1 MHTDKNMITARS
13 IQETITSTMST
24 ISGLDQHNLEEHA
37 KINHQLEIHDKCID
51 DLKTYLVETDGTNNK
66 EHNIF
71 REEISGLQ
79 YVQADHIAKLAHLN
93 LAVEQLQQEVK
104 WLKMVETS
112 LIACVLGLLALIV
125 IAYI

>member
-1 MHTDKNMITARS
+1 MNTDKKMITGHS
-13 IQETITSTMST
+13 IEDAITSAAVT
-24 ISGLDQHNLEEHA
+24 ISDLEQHNLEEHT
-37 KINHQLEIHDKCID
+37 KINQQLEIHDKCID

-66 EHNIF
+66 EHNVF

-79 YVQADHIAKLAHLN
+79 YVQADHIAQLAHMHPIIN
-93 LAVEQLQQEVK
+93 QLQQEVK

-112 LIACVLGLLALIV
+112 LIACVLLLLALIV